1 MSEYRNDI
9 NDQNLPS
16 IDDLIGSGKNLE
28 TVDNLLEN
36 LKEKN
41 LESIDDYFCEEEVIL
56 EEDIDENLPS
66 IDDYIEEIIEEEAIE
81 EEVLE
86 EDPIEDLKVLIEEV
100 RNSIPE
106 IPEFKSYDEEIL
118 QLLNLIESVQNQI
131 PEPVEVPEVKY
142 YDEDINL
149 LTERIDYIRQTIINL
164 PEVRYYEEEIQLI
177 ESEVSNLQEKV
188 DELPEV
194 KYYDE
199 DISRLDCKIDD
210 TVDLVDKKINDLSEN
225 IDVKFFESKV
235 DSDSNINDRITNL
248 KNSLKKDIDLYEVK
262 ILDLKNINKQDVKSL
277 KKELKELSK
286 NLDKDFDKKI
296 GDLKKEYTSFDT
308 KFGKYSEEIE
318 KLNSTIS
325 NFPKVKYYDED
336 IKKIQKNVS
345 SIEDS
350 FKIEL
355 KELQSIVEN
364 IKSEQID
371 LKEGLLNEPPEIE
384 NKDPLTP
391 TDQKFATLED
401 LSNHYRL
408 FINRVQQQLS
418 TLGGGGETRLEFL
431 DDVDRDTAKV
441 DGKFLKYDAAS
452 GKWVGAIGGGG
463 GSQTLNDTLGLGNTS
478 SLGMS
483 VGLST
488 ATRLIIDPIGS
499 GTTFTEDLVVKGN
512 ARVTGILSIGTG
524 TITLDPND
532 NAIVLADV
540 KIRRDHSTGD
550 IRFLDIG
557 GNLSNIIANT
567 VVVGSGTSAVN
578 ISNVNGSVVF
588 TDTNNTIIH
597 SVDRTNVSYAGNVSY
612 TGVVTA
618 SSFVGDGSLLTG
630 VKLSTI
636 TDIDTSNL
644 SGISTDY
651 IMIYDPKILRFKF
664 VDPKTYFG
672 INNDYNPSPEI
683 VDYGSY

>member
-16 IDDLIGSGKNLE
+16 IDDLIDSGKNLE

-81 EEVLE
+81 EEVPE

-149 LTERIDYIRQTIINL
+149 LTERIDYIRQTILNL

-199 DISRLDCKIDD
+199 DISRLDYKIDD

-262 ILDLKNINKQDVKSL
+262 ILDLKNINKEDIKSVK
-277 KKELKELSK
+277 KQLKELSK
-286 NLDKDFDKKI
+286 NLDKSFGKQI
-296 GDLKKEYTSFDT
+296 EDLKKEYASFDT

-371 LKEGLLNEPPEIE
+371 LKEGLLNQPPEIE

-401 LSNHYRL
+401 LSNHYRV

-488 ATRLIIDPIGS
+488 ATRLIVDPVGG

-532 NAIVLADV
+532 NAIVLDDV

-588 TDTNNTIIH
+588 TDSHNTVIH
-597 SVDRTNVSYAGNVSY
+597 SVDNSSASYAGI
-612 TGVVTA
+612 VTA
-618 SSFVGDGSLLTG
+618 SGFYVGSIQVINSLGQWVGGNSEYFNPDGNTATTTNLDGGMPNSNYG
-630 VKLSTI
+630 GI
-636 TDIDTSNL
+636 PNIDAGRVS
-644 SGISTDY
+644 
-651 IMIYDPKILRFKF
+651 
-664 VDPKTYFG
+664 
-672 INNDYNPSPEI
+672 
-683 VDYGSY
+683 

>member
-9 NDQNLPS
+9 NDQHLPS
-16 IDDLIGSGKNLE
+16 VDDLIDSGKNLE

-66 IDDYIEEIIEEEAIE
+66 IDDYIEEVIEEEIIEEE
-81 EEVLE
+81 VPE

-149 LTERIDYIRQTIINL
+149 LTERIDYIRQTILNL

-199 DISRLDCKIDD
+199 DISRLDYKIDD

-262 ILDLKNINKQDVKSL
+262 ILDLKNINKEDIKSVK
-277 KKELKELSK
+277 KQLKELSK

-296 GDLKKEYTSFDT
+296 EDLKKEYTSFDT

-441 DGKFLKYDAAS
+441 DGKFLKYDAVS
-452 GKWVGAIGGGG
+452 GKWVGAIGGGGG

-483 VGLST
+483 VGIIT
-488 ATRLIIDPIGS
+488 ATKYYGDGS
-499 GTTFTEDLVVKGN
+499 SL
-512 ARVTGILSIGTG
+512 TGISAGGITSTTSINTTG
-524 TITLDPND
+524 IITANSYY
-532 NAIVLADV
+532 VG
-540 KIRRDHSTGD
+540 STQVINSAGQW
-550 IRFLDIG
+550 
-557 GNLSNIIANT
+557 
-567 VVVGSGTSAVN
+567 VGSGLSVYSN
-578 ISNVNGSVVF
+578 IDAGVPNSVYGGIPVI
-588 TDTNNTIIH
+588 D
-597 SVDRTNVSYAGNVSY
+597 G
-612 TGVVTA
+612 GV
-618 SSFVGDGSLLTG
+618 
-630 VKLSTI
+630 
-636 TDIDTSNL
+636 
-644 SGISTDY
+644 
-651 IMIYDPKILRFKF
+651 P
-664 VDPKTYFG
+664 
-672 INNDYNPSPEI
+672 
-683 VDYGSY
+683 

>member
-16 IDDLIGSGKNLE
+16 IDDLIDSGKNLE
-28 TVDNLLEN
+28 TVDNLLDN

-81 EEVLE
+81 EEVPE

-149 LTERIDYIRQTIINL
+149 LTERIDYIRQTIFNL

-199 DISRLDCKIDD
+199 EISRLDYKIDD

-262 ILDLKNINKQDVKSL
+262 ILDLKNINKEDIKSVK
-277 KKELKELSK
+277 KQLKELSK

-296 GDLKKEYTSFDT
+296 EDLKKEYTSFDT

-452 GKWVGAIGGGG
+452 GKWVGAIGGAG
-463 GSQTLNDTLGLGNTS
+463 GSQTLDDTLGLGNTS

-483 VGLST
+483 VGLT
-488 ATRLIIDPIGS
+488 TVTKLVVDPIGS

-524 TITLDPND
+524 TITID
-532 NAIVLADV
+532 
-540 KIRRDHSTGD
+540 
-550 IRFLDIG
+550 
-557 GNLSNIIANT
+557 GNANT
-567 VVVGSGTSAVN
+567 IKFSDNTLQYTAWTGIATVAQGLSGAPNITVGIVTATKYYGDGSSLTGINAGGITSTSSINTTGIITANSYYVGSTQVINSAGQWVGSGLSVYSN
-578 ISNVNGSVVF
+578 IDAGVPNSVYGGIPVI
-588 TDTNNTIIH
+588 D
-597 SVDRTNVSYAGNVSY
+597 G
-612 TGVVTA
+612 GV
-618 SSFVGDGSLLTG
+618 
-630 VKLSTI
+630 
-636 TDIDTSNL
+636 
-644 SGISTDY
+644 
-651 IMIYDPKILRFKF
+651 P
-664 VDPKTYFG
+664 
-672 INNDYNPSPEI
+672 
-683 VDYGSY
+683 

>member
-16 IDDLIGSGKNLE
+16 IDDLIDSGKNLE

-66 IDDYIEEIIEEEAIE
+66 IDDYIEEIIEEETIE
-81 EEVLE
+81 EEVPE

-149 LTERIDYIRQTIINL
+149 LTERIDYIRQTILNL
-164 PEVRYYEEEIQLI
+164 PEVRYYEEEIQSI
-177 ESEVSNLQEKV
+177 ESEVSILQEKV
-188 DELPEV
+188 DELPEI

-199 DISRLDCKIDD
+199 DISRLDYKIDD

-262 ILDLKNINKQDVKSL
+262 ILDLKNINKEDIKSVK
-277 KKELKELSK
+277 KQLKELSK
-286 NLDKDFDKKI
+286 NLDKSFGKQI
-296 GDLKKEYTSFDT
+296 EDLKKEYASFDT

-371 LKEGLLNEPPEIE
+371 LKEGLLNQPPEIE

-401 LSNHYRL
+401 LSNHYRV

-488 ATRLIIDPIGS
+488 ATRLIVDPVGG

-532 NAIVLADV
+532 NAIVLDDV

-588 TDTNNTIIH
+588 TDSHNTVIH
-597 SVDRTNVSYAGNVSY
+597 SVDNSSASYAGI
-612 TGVVTA
+612 VTA
-618 SSFVGDGSLLTG
+618 SGFYVGSIQVINSLGQWVGGNSEYFNPDGNTA
-630 VKLSTI
+630 I
-636 TDIDTSNL
+636 TTNLDGGMPNSNYGGIPNIDAGRVS
-644 SGISTDY
+644 
-651 IMIYDPKILRFKF
+651 
-664 VDPKTYFG
+664 
-672 INNDYNPSPEI
+672 
-683 VDYGSY
+683 

>member
-16 IDDLIGSGKNLE
+16 IDDLIDSGKNLE

-81 EEVLE
+81 EEVPE

-106 IPEFKSYDEEIL
+106 IAEFKSYDEEIL

-149 LTERIDYIRQTIINL
+149 LTERIDYIRQTILNL

-199 DISRLDCKIDD
+199 DISRLDYKIDD

-262 ILDLKNINKQDVKSL
+262 ILDLKNINKEDIKSVK
-277 KKELKELSK
+277 KQLKELSK

-296 GDLKKEYTSFDT
+296 EDLKKEYASFDT

-350 FKIEL
+350 FKVEL

-364 IKSEQID
+364 IKSEQIE
-371 LKEGLLNEPPEIE
+371 LKEGLLNQPPEIE

-441 DGKFLKYDAAS
+441 DGKVLAYNATT
-452 GKWVGAIGGGG
+452 GKWIGTTGGGT
-463 GSQTLNDTLGLGNTS
+463 QTLNQILGYGNTS

-483 VGLST
+483 VGIIT
-488 ATRLIIDPIGS
+488 AT
-499 GTTFTEDLVVKGN
+499 K
-512 ARVTGILSIGTG
+512 
-524 TITLDPND
+524 
-532 NAIVLADV
+532 
-540 KIRRDHSTGD
+540 
-550 IRFLDIG
+550 
-557 GNLSNIIANT
+557 
-567 VVVGSGTSAVN
+567 
-578 ISNVNGSVVF
+578 
-588 TDTNNTIIH
+588 
-597 SVDRTNVSYAGNVSY
+597 
-612 TGVVTA
+612 
-618 SSFVGDGSLLTG
+618 FVGDGSLLTNVPG
-630 VKLSTI
+630 SANSGYANTAGIATYASTA
-636 TDIDTSNL
+636 
-644 SGISTDY
+644 GISTLAQGLTGIPNIIVGIVTATKYYGDGSGLTGIVATGSGVVVQDDGTNVGTAATLNFNNNISVTLSDGVATINAVGGISSTASINTTGIITANSYY
-651 IMIYDPKILRFKF
+651 IGTTQVINSACQWVGSGLSVYSNIDAGVPNS
-664 VDPKTYFG
+664 VYGG
-672 INNDYNPSPEI
+672 IPVIDGGSP
-683 VDYGSY
+683 